1 MAKKS
6 GQNSVYNKA
15 PAKSP
20 QFGRMAARKP
30 VKYSCANEENRL
42 TGRSSHKEPSYAKGT
57 ETREYG
63 GDRGD
68 AIFGGGS
75 PRYGQSREGAP
86 AAVAN
91 RKPPNAH
98 AFASFDGVG
107 GSVKKP
113 TLG

>member
-1 MAKKS
+1 MAKKKS
-6 GQNSVYNKA
+6 ASVYNSGTA
-15 PAKSP
+15 PKGPAT
-20 QFGRMAARKP
+20 RMAPRKP
-30 VKYSCANEENRL
+30 VRYSCAHEENKL

-68 AIFGGGS
+68 AVFGGGP
-75 PRYGQSREGAP
+75 PRYGQSREGAS

-98 AFASFDGVG
+98 AYASFDNVG
-107 GSVKKP
+107 GTAKKP